1 MNAAPAAAPR
11 FRFGPLLAA
20 TVITVLLLWLVGAVA
35 DVLVLLFLGVLLALY
50 FGAITDFLVERA
62 RLPRHLAFV
71 AALAAT
77 AAAVVGFAWALV
89 PPIVEQTQA
98 LLLVLPEYVAAWEE
112 RLARFL
118 SRIPG
123 LATTVGGADEH
134 RLLEA
139 AWTQV
144 GSYFQNVV
152 PKVFGIVHG
161 AINLFAVLVMGI
173 YLALYPSLY
182 REWVIALFHPLH
194 RDLVRDVLSDTGD
207 TLRRWIVGQLFAMT
221 ILAVLTAFGLYLLG
235 VPYWL
240 TFGVFTGLVAI
251 VPFFG
256 TLVSTLLPALFV
268 LDGPN
273 GGTRALL
280 VILLGVVIHLVE
292 SNVVAPLIMARNVEL
307 PPVLTILA
315 VLIFGKLLGPT
326 GLLVAVPTLAMLMVV
341 VRRILINR
349 IYEGQGFRRR
359 PRDRVLVLRVPA
371 PRGGVVV
378 PAGPPPDV
386 IAVALAGAGAP
397 RAEVAG
403 GRIA

>member
-1 MNAAPAAAPR
+1 MNAAPAAASR

-20 TVITVLLLWLVGAVA
+20 TVVTVLLLWLGGAVA

-62 RLPRHLAFV
+62 RIPRQLAFV

-77 AAAVVGFAWALV
+77 AAAVAGFAWALV

-98 LLLVLPEYVAAWEE
+98 LLLVLPEYVAAWEA
-112 RLARFL
+112 RLEGFL
-118 SRIPG
+118 ARIPG
-123 LATTVGGADEH
+123 LATTFGTGEH

-152 PKVFGIVHG
+152 PKLVGLVHG
-161 AINLFAVLVMGI
+161 AISLFAVLVMGI

-182 REWVIALFHPLH
+182 REWLIALFHPVH

-207 TLRRWIVGQLFAMT
+207 TLRRWIVGQLLAMT
-221 ILAVLTAFGLYLLG
+221 ILAVLTAIGLYLLG

-256 TLVSTLLPALFV
+256 TLVSTLIPALFV

-326 GLLVAVPTLAMLMVV
+326 GLLVAVPALATLMVV

-359 PRDRVLVLRVPA
+359 ARDRVLVLRVPA

-378 PAGPPPDV
+378 PGGPAPDV
-386 IAVALAGAGAP
+386 IAIALATGATARGEA
-397 RAEVAG
+397 AG
-403 GRIA
+403 RRLA